1 MTGAARGGREGKQI
15 HMQIDVDALLAP
27 VSEDAPAGIDLSE
40 DNDRLALDDVFESVQ
55 RPDFD
60 GEEPNWRAVTDEIIG
75 MLGRSKD
82 LWLAVYLCRA
92 GAKLGDLEQVAG
104 GARVLAGLLEG
115 WDMVFPSLEDVGAQ
129 GRKSRCSELA
139 QRRSF
144 LTALEAV
151 PLVSDS
157 RHGAFTVMDLEQF
170 AGEGEVSN
178 VGFARLMQA
187 DGKEKLAESLAH
199 LETIADAVRRCDT
212 AFNQNA
218 DSSADRPDFGPLF
231 QSLRRMQKP
240 VVAFVGVEGGPADDP
255 DFGVSSGE
263 PASLAGADA
272 AAGAIGAI
280 RSREDVVRALQAI
293 CAYYA
298 RHEPA
303 SPVPLA
309 LKRAQTWVTLDFLT
323 LLRDIAPDSL
333 NDVRRVLMPSER
345 REDDD

>member
-1 MTGAARGGREGKQI
+1 MSPPRLGRRGNQFD
-15 HMQIDVDALLAP
+15 MQIDVDALLAP
-27 VSEDAPAGIDLSE
+27 VSEDAPAGVDLSE

-60 GEEPNWRAVTDEIIG
+60 GEEPNWRAVTDDIVG
-75 MLGRSKD
+75 MIGRSKD

-92 GAKLGDLEQVAG
+92 GAKLGDLEQIAG

-144 LTALEAV
+144 LSALEAV

-157 RHGAFTVMDLEQF
+157 RHGAFTVTDLEQF
-170 AGEGEVSN
+170 GGESEVSN

-199 LETIADAVRRCDT
+199 LETIAEAVRRCDA

-218 DSSADRPDFGPLF
+218 ESSADRPDFGPLF
-231 QSLRRMQKP
+231 QSLRRMQKA
-240 VVAFVGVEGGPADDP
+240 VAAFTGVEGSLEDAADS
-255 DFGVSSGE
+255 GASSDE
-263 PASLAGADA
+263 TTAAATADAPAGAV
-272 AAGAIGAI
+272 GAI
-280 RSREDVVRALQAI
+280 RSREDVVKALQAI

-309 LKRAQTWVTLDFLT
+309 LKRAQAWVTLDFLT

-333 NDVRRVLMPSER
+333 HEVRRVLMPSER